1 VLLDLFTV
9 KFLLAYGTW
18 PSHLFGKWGITSG
31 ALGLAILGYLSWVK
45 FYAGESIGG
54 RPLLMVGMGL
64 VLFGVQL
71 ICTGLLAEMLVRI
84 YHESQGKPTY
94 VVKEVHPPSVAAHRE
109 PALPVRAPL
118 LGHTKG

>member
-1 VLLDLFTV
+1 
-9 KFLLAYGTW
+9 
-18 PSHLFGKWGITSG
+18 
-31 ALGLAILGYLSWVK
+31 
-45 FYAGESIGG
+45 
-54 RPLLMVGMGL
+54 MGL

-94 VVKEVHPPSVAAHRE
+94 VVKEVHPPAVA
-109 PALPVRAPL
+109 APL

>member
-1 VLLDLFTV
+1 MLEF
-9 KFLLAYGTW
+9 GTR
-18 PSHLFGKWGITSG
+18 PSHLFGKWGLTSG
-31 ALGLAILGYLSWVK
+31 GLGLASLGYLTYVK
-45 FYAGESIGG
+45 FWAGESIGG
-54 RPLLMVGMGL
+54 RPLLFVGMGL

-94 VVKEVHPPSVAAHRE
+94 VVKEVHPPAVAEHRE